1 MEEFGQKAK
10 QSFKMGLDFLQK
22 KAQQTVDLTKL
33 QGQLSKAQENK
44 QQALITLGERVC
56 VMFDMDTFKAE
67 ELKDG
72 VEQVREF
79 AQQIADLTRQI
90 QDVRNADHKA
100 EPKREQEAED
110 GPADEPPAG

>member
-1 MEEFGQKAK
+1 MEEFGQKAR
-10 QSFKMGLDFLQK
+10 QSFKMGLDFLHK

-33 QGQLSKAQENK
+33 QSQLSKAQDNK

-79 AQQIADLTRQI
+79 ARQIADLNRQI
-90 QDVRNADHKA
+90 QEVRNADGKD
-100 EPKREQEAED
+100 EPRKEEEED
-110 GPADEPPAG
+110 PPADEPPAG